1 MGEEPVVVRTFRT
14 EVEAEIARAVLN
26 AHGIAALVQRQDA
39 AGLLRAVQGV
49 RLAERREDLEAA
61 REVLDAAAG
70 PSEPGVPSA

>member
-1 MGEEPVVVRTFRT
+1 MREEPVVVRTFRT

-49 RLAERREDLEAA
+49 QLIVRQEDLDVA
-61 REVLDAAAG
+61 REVLDVGAG
-70 PSEPGVPSA
+70 PTESDAPSA

>member
-1 MGEEPVVVRTFRT
+1 MREEPVVVQAYHT

-49 RLAERREDLEAA
+49 QLVVRREDFEVA
-61 REVLDAAAG
+61 REVLDASAG
-70 PSEPGVPSA
+70 PSA

>member
-1 MGEEPVVVRTFRT
+1 MREEPVVVRAYHT

-49 RLAERREDLEAA
+49 QLVVRREDFEVA
-61 REVLDAAAG
+61 REVLDASAG
-70 PSEPGVPSA
+70 PSA

>member
-1 MGEEPVVVRTFRT
+1 MREEPVVVQAYHT

-49 RLAERREDLEAA
+49 QLIVRREDLEVA
-61 REVLDAAAG
+61 REVREAGAG
-70 PSEPGVPSA
+70 PSD

>member
-1 MGEEPVVVRTFRT
+1 MSEEPVVVRAYHT

-49 RLAERREDLEAA
+49 QLIVRREDLEVA
-61 REVLDAAAG
+61 REVLDAGAG
-70 PSEPGVPSA
+70 PSD